1 MNQNQPP
8 LKLFFNQVDSASV
21 ICFIHGFQCYSA
33 LEERLPL
40 ILLTLLLVKGITY
53 VMSKSNVTS
62 RSAYVCW
69 QETQRNHLRTFKRVD
84 FQLLQNDHDI
94 FNYQTGIWLVTRRGI
109 VHRGEKQRWM
119 TVIVLFIHDMFNH
132 CQIVQ
137 IYCILFQMHIV
148 SNWW

>member
-1 MNQNQPP
+1 MQWLKYIITEKDFRYLKIVQQQKYIIKAFLSTKFIILTHFWHLCCNVNQNQPP

-62 RSAYVCW
+62 RSAYVC
-69 QETQRNHLRTFKRVD
+69 
-84 FQLLQNDHDI
+84 
-94 FNYQTGIWLVTRRGI
+94 
-109 VHRGEKQRWM
+109 
-119 TVIVLFIHDMFNH
+119 
-132 CQIVQ
+132 
-137 IYCILFQMHIV
+137 
-148 SNWW
+148 